1 MTYVHPRT
9 VSPQTLLDEGC
20 LPIQTFQCGG
30 CGASCRPDD
39 RHLGVPELGTFT
51 DDVRCLY
58 ASVAAERPHR
68 VANDRLLRCTG
79 VALSSRGA
87 QGIIDR
93 TADDLQRRQPWK
105 TAVRHGLAKLIGYIE
120 GNHTRIRGQEP
131 WHRGLAVGA
140 GAVEGTCKHIMQ
152 SRFQRT
158 GMLWKP
164 PGFLNVLALRLARL
178 NGPPEECWASRGL
191 AVQASASPTK

>member
-1 MTYVHPRT
+1 M
-9 VSPQTLLDEGC
+9 C
-20 LPIQTFQCGG
+20 
-30 CGASCRPDD
+30 
-39 RHLGVPELGTFT
+39 
-51 DDVRCLY
+51 CLY

-68 VANDRLLRCTG
+68 VASDRLLRCTG
-79 VALSSRGA
+79 VALNSRGA

-93 TADDLQRRQPWK
+93 TADDLQRRRPWK
-105 TAVRHGLAKLIGYIE
+105 TAVRHALTQLIGYIE
-120 GNHTRIRGQEP
+120 GNRTRIRGQEP
-131 WHRGLAVGA
+131 WHRGLTLGA
-140 GAVEGTCKHIMQ
+140 GAMESACKHIIQ

-178 NGPPEECWASRGL
+178 NRPPEECWASRGL